1 MIKIYVSMM
10 TKLFFISILL
20 LSNFA
25 QSQITTWSGTWNNG
39 IPDNT
44 KDAVFTTNYTSAGN
58 MNAKSVLVSNGAQV
72 TISSN
77 HDFTVQNNIDVSG
90 VGSKLVF
97 ENNASLIQ
105 INSAATNTG
114 NINYKRNATPMR
126 QYEYTYWASPVSG
139 QTLGAFS
146 PLTNSNRF
154 YTFNGN
160 PTVNNYVVENTANA
174 MSSSIGYVIMAPSNY
189 TGTSQIYN
197 AEFIGT
203 PNNGNYST
211 PVFAYDN
218 TIKNY
223 NLIGNPYP
231 SAISTASFFAGN
243 SNLGALY
250 FWTHNTAISNNI
262 FSTTDYAIRTQT
274 VSTAANSGG
283 VAPGNYIAAGQG
295 FFASSGTN
303 GFINFNNSMRVASF
317 NTQFFRNNQPSQA
330 IPLNYYFWLNMT
342 NTDGVFKQ
350 MALGYQENATNGY
363 DFGIDASAA
372 AGTYINFYSLIST
385 NPFAIQ
391 GRAYPWN
398 INDVIPLGYSSTLA
412 GNFDIAIDHND
423 TFFDGKDIFLKD
435 LVTQTFHNLKNGPYN
450 FTTTVGTGFNSRFE
464 IHYINGSLSNNDFY
478 LNPNSVFV
486 NQHGNEIEINST
498 LQKIKSIQVYNLL
511 GQVIFEQKSNSL
523 NKIVISNMIK
533 QNQALIIKTEL
544 DNGQIISK
552 KIVF

>member
-1 MIKIYVSMM
+1 MKKTYLCMM
-10 TKLFFISILL
+10 TKLFMLSILF
-20 LSNFA
+20 LSNIA
-25 QSQITTWSGTWNNG
+25 QSQTTTWSGTWDNG

-44 KDAVFTTNYTSAGN
+44 KNAVFTADYTSAGN
-58 MNAKSVLVSNGAQV
+58 MDAKSVLVSNGAQV

-77 HDFTVQNNIDVSG
+77 DNITIQNNIDVSG
-90 VGSKLVF
+90 VSSRLIF

-126 QYEYTYWASPVSG
+126 QFEYTYWASPVSG
-139 QTLGAFS
+139 QILGSFS

-160 PTVNNYVVENTANA
+160 PTANNYVVESTSNT
-174 MSSSIGYVIMAPSNY
+174 MLPSTGYVIMAPGNY
-189 TGTSQIYN
+189 TAIPQIYN

-203 PNNGNYST
+203 PNNGNYAT
-211 PVFAYDN
+211 PVFAYDIS
-218 TIKNY
+218 IKNY

-243 SNLGALY
+243 PNLGTLY
-250 FWTHNTAISNNI
+250 FWTHNTAISNNV
-262 FSTTDYAIRTQT
+262 FSSTDYALRTQT
-274 VSTAANSGG
+274 VGTAAISGG
-283 VAPGNYIAAGQG
+283 AAPGNYIAAGQG

-303 GFINFNNSMRVASF
+303 GFINFDNSMRVANF
-317 NTQFFRNNQPSQA
+317 NTQFFRNNQPNQT

-350 MALGYQENATNGY
+350 MALGYQMNATNGY
-363 DFGIDASAA
+363 DFGIDAGAA
-372 AGTYINFYSLIST
+372 AGTYINFYSLIGN

-412 GNFDIAIDHND
+412 GNFNIAIDHND
-423 TFFDGKDIFLKD
+423 TFFDDKDVFLKD
-435 LVTQTFHNLKNGPYN
+435 LTTQTFYNLKNGPYN
-450 FTTTVGTGFNSRFE
+450 FTTAVGTGFNSRFE

-486 NQHGNEIEINST
+486 NKNGNEIEVNSS

-511 GQVIFEQKSNSL
+511 GQMIFEQKSNSL

-533 QNQALIIKTEL
+533 QNQALIIKIEL
-544 DNGQIISK
+544 ENAQIVSK